1 MDSLIGWFAR
11 NNVVANLLLV
21 MVLAGGAIALSDL
34 KKEILPEFSL
44 DVITVSVDY
53 RGAGPEDVEAAVCV
67 RLEDSV
73 HGIEGIKKVT
83 SVASPGSGLM
93 TLQIRAGY
101 DLKRI
106 LEDVKA
112 SVDAIETFPEEVHK
126 PIIREVTTRF
136 QVINVAISGDVEM
149 ATLKRLGERVRDDLI
164 ALPDISQADLVN
176 VPRNEI
182 SIEVSEEA
190 LRRWDLT
197 LDEVA
202 RAVRRSSVDIPGGSL
217 NTAGG
222 EVRLRTVGQASS
234 REDYE
239 RLPVLT
245 RSNGT
250 RIHLSDVAE
259 VVDGFEERGVSAM
272 LGGKPAVV
280 VQVYRV
286 GDENAVSVAEAVHDY
301 VSATAPTMP
310 DGIEMATW
318 QDFSRMLK
326 SRIDLLVDNALAG
339 LVLVFIVL
347 ALFLRFRLAFW
358 LTIGIP
364 VSFLGAIA
372 LMPLF
377 DVSLNMMSLFSFILV
392 LGIVVDDAIV
402 VGENIHTWQQ
412 RTGEQTSAAIRGTTE
427 VAVPVTFGVLTSMTA
442 FAPMLFV
449 PGVIGNI
456 TAVFPLIVVP
466 TLFFSLVESNL
477 ILPCHLAHFAPRAR
491 GRDSGL
497 FARVW
502 NAVFE
507 ALPNALSWFIRQVYR
522 PVLSACLE
530 WRYLVIALALSCV
543 LLTAGMI
550 GSRQIKVVLFP
561 PVESD
566 NVVAFL
572 TMPREAAVDATAAG
586 VAQIERTV
594 MDLRRELVAEF
605 GQDQFRLVL
614 SSIGEHPFR
623 RVQSGPLAGGGQF
636 QGEHLGEV
644 NVELMPSEM
653 RSITSEEAASRLRRK
668 VGPIPGAEELSIT
681 HDLVGGGKAID
692 LLFTSPDF
700 DSLREAVEITKE
712 RLARYPG
719 VIEVTDGDRG
729 GMPEAKLALTSEGEA
744 LGLTLESLGRQV
756 RQGFYGEQTQRIQR
770 RRDDIRVMVRY
781 PREDRGSFRYLEQM
795 QIRTPEGGS
804 APFSTVA
811 VASIGRGPASITRVD
826 RIRSINVQ
834 AEVDE
839 SVTSG
844 SEVLNSLESEFLP
857 QLTERY
863 PGLSYFFQGDEAD
876 RAESIEGLSRGFA
889 VAMLVMFAMLAIPL
903 KSYVR
908 PGIVLSAVP
917 FGMVGAIWGHWILGM
932 EVSFLSMCGM
942 VALAGVVVND
952 GLVMVKFIDNHV
964 REHGSLRDSVQIAG
978 AARFRAILL
987 TSVTTAAGVTPLIL
1001 EKSLQAQFLIPMAVA
1016 LASGVMFATFVTLV
1030 LVPTQYLVV
1039 EDIRG
1044 GLQWLAGRKSRI
1056 GSPTSPGASG
1066 G

>member
-1 MDSLIGWFAR
+1 MGSLIGWFAR
-11 NNVVANLLLV
+11 NNVVANLLLA
-21 MVLAGGAIALSDL
+21 MVLAGGAIALTDL

-53 RGAGPEDVEAAVCV
+53 RGAGPEEVEAAVCV

-73 HGIEGIKKVT
+73 HGIDGIKKVT
-83 SVASPGSGLM
+83 SIASPGNGLM

-106 LEDVKA
+106 LEEVKA
-112 SVDAIETFPEEVHK
+112 SVDAIETFPEEVQK

-136 QVINVAISGDVEM
+136 QVINVAISGAVEM

-176 VPRNEI
+176 VPRYEI

-202 RAVRRSSVDIPGGSL
+202 GAVRRSSVDVPGGSL

-222 EVRLRTVGQASS
+222 EVRLRTIGQASS

-239 RLPVLT
+239 RVPVLT
-245 RSNGT
+245 RSDGA

-272 LGGKPAVV
+272 LGGRPAVV

-301 VSATAPTMP
+301 VAATAPTMP
-310 DGIEMATW
+310 DGIEVATW

-339 LVLVFIVL
+339 LALVFIVL
-347 ALFLRFRLAFW
+347 ALFLRLRLAFW
-358 LTIGIP
+358 LAIGIP

-427 VAVPVTFGVLTSMTA
+427 VAVPVTFGVLTTMTA

-477 ILPCHLAHFAPRAR
+477 ILPCHLAHSAPRAR
-491 GRDSGL
+491 GRGSGL
-497 FARVW
+497 FARGW

-550 GSRQIKVVLFP
+550 GSRHIKVVLFP

-572 TMPREAAVDATAAG
+572 TMPREASVDATAAG

-594 MDLRRELVAEF
+594 TELRRELVAEF

-623 RVQSGPLAGGGQF
+623 YVQSGPLAGQL

-644 NVELMPSEM
+644 NVELMPGET
-653 RSITSEEAASRLRRK
+653 RSITSEEVARRLRRK

-692 LLFTSPDF
+692 LLLTSPDF

-729 GMPEAKLALTSEGEA
+729 GRPEANLALTPEGEA

-804 APFSTVA
+804 VPFSTVA
-811 VASIGRGPASITRVD
+811 VASMGRGPASITRVD

-839 SVTSG
+839 SITSG
-844 SEVLNSLESEFLP
+844 SEVLNSLESDFLP
-857 QLTERY
+857 QLTKRY
-863 PGLSYFFQGDEAD
+863 RGVSYFFQGDEAD

-889 VAMLVMFAMLAIPL
+889 VAMFVMFAMLAIPL

-908 PGIVLSAVP
+908 PGIILSAVP

-952 GLVMVKFIDNHV
+952 SLVMVKFIDNYV
-964 REHGSLRDSVQIAG
+964 QEHGSLRDAVQIAG

-987 TSVTTAAGVTPLIL
+987 TSFTTAAGVTPLIL

-1016 LASGVMFATFVTLV
+1016 LASGVMFATFVTLI

-1039 EDIRG
+1039 EDIRD
-1044 GLQWLAGRKSRI
+1044 GLRWLAGRKSRI
-1056 GSPTSPGASG
+1056 GSPTSPHDSCE
-1066 G
+1066 